1 MAADFDRRRA
11 VYFAGLCALL
21 TGIAYL
27 DYLTIHEID
36 LSVFYLLPVGLASW
50 SLGIT
55 WGRCAG
61 LLAVA
66 AWGLADWLDDYVY
79 KLPWGVYW
87 ASLNHAVFFLAAAEV
102 TGRLRLAYQ
111 MVERSAFCD
120 ALTGVYNR
128 RAFFTMAEKEVQR
141 SRRYGHSL
149 TVCYIDV
156 DHFKQVNDTRGHE
169 AGDQLLCEVAAALTE
184 LVRQS
189 DIVARLGGDEFALL
203 LPETDGVAQRV
214 LERLRERLQGRMDAA
229 GWPVTFSM
237 GAVTCQQSPQ
247 SVEDLVQYADA
258 LMYQVKHQ
266 GKNQLRY
273 ELWQEE
279 NKCKNKNM

>member
-1 MAADFDRRRA
+1 MVAADFSKRN
-11 VYFAGLCALL
+11 VGYFASLCVLL
-21 TGIAYL
+21 AGIAYL

-36 LSVFYLLPVGLASW
+36 LSIFYLLPVGLASW
-50 SLGIT
+50 QLGLA
-55 WGRCAG
+55 WGRNIAF
-61 LLAVA
+61 LAVA
-66 AWGLADWLDDYVY
+66 AWGMADWLDDYVY

-87 ASLNHAVFFLAAAEV
+87 ASVNHAIFFLAVAEV

-111 MVERSAFCD
+111 MIERSAFYD
-120 ALTGVYNR
+120 ALTGLYNR
-128 RAFFTMAEKEVQR
+128 RAFFTMAEKEIQR

-169 AGDQLLCEVAAALTE
+169 AGDQLLCEIGAVLAE

-203 LPETDGVAQRV
+203 LPETDRAAQSV
-214 LERLRERLQGRMDAA
+214 LERLRERLQQRMDAA
-229 GWPVTFSM
+229 GWPVTFSV
-237 GAVTCQQSPQ
+237 GAVTCQQSPP
-247 SVEDLVQYADA
+247 SIDDLVQYADA

-273 ELWQEE
+273 EMWQEE
-279 NKCKNKNM
+279 NK